1 MELDTPAAPLRPAA
15 GKLQMHLAVKALNFG
30 MLPVFKISLA
40 LDRPQDC
47 AGFNVSICS
56 EPGSSELGAALKVWS

>member
-1 MELDTPAAPLRPAA
+1 
-15 GKLQMHLAVKALNFG
+15 MHLAVKALNFG